1 MYREKWLKKA
11 YFLPPSQFEGTFL
24 STAHT
29 KEDIEKRFMLFDNA
43 LSRIV

>member
-1 MYREKWLKKA
+1 MAKEGV
-11 YFLPPSQFEGTFL
+11 FLPPSQFEGTFL

-29 KEDIEKRFMLFDNA
+29 KDDIENYQAFDNA